1 MTHHDRT
8 QIFSLLRKNH
18 YLRKKRYPLIS
29 LWVLVICQLCDIFEQ
44 LKSPYVSTCL
54 GKTFENYI
62 CILITSIQL
71 ENIDVFNTGSDVSQ
85 GLNLSPTRQRS
96 PPEGEEIK
104 HVPCAGLSDV
114 CYPRH
119 FIGILFDLFNCLPFS
134 CRYVCIYVC
143 IHTCTYICISG
154 KILLTWIFGSGR
166 SDEKLKAIEFF
177 TSYTMWNS
185 LLK

>member
-1 MTHHDRT
+1 MKIY
-8 QIFSLLRKNH
+8 Q
-18 YLRKKRYPLIS
+18 
-29 LWVLVICQLCDIFEQ
+29 VI
-44 LKSPYVSTCL
+44 LKC
-54 GKTFENYI
+54 
-62 CILITSIQL
+62 SIKLYQ
-71 ENIDVFNTGSDVSQ
+71 VFNTGSDVSQ

-154 KILLTWIFGSGR
+154 KILTWIFGSGR